1 MSRAK
6 KRSSS
11 EGGNKSKNKNKNKN
25 KKTNKRSASK
35 DPKDLST
42 KKKTPASPDEP
53 PQVSVVPRPKKT
65 RDRVGRLRR
74 WFDGCLF
81 GCDACAFAAHSAY
94 QLRTHVLQE
103 HGMRGEA
110 FRMEDYIKRYSN

>member
-6 KRSSS
+6 KSSSS
-11 EGGNKSKNKNKNKN
+11 EGGNKSKNKN

-35 DPKDLST
+35 DPKELPAK

-110 FRMEDYIKRYSN
+110 FRMEEYIKRYSN

>member
-11 EGGNKSKNKNKNKN
+11 EGGNKSKSKN

-35 DPKDLST
+35 DPKVLPAK

-110 FRMEDYIKRYSN
+110 FRMEEYIKRYSN

>member
-1 MSRAK
+1 MSSAK
-6 KRSSS
+6 KRSSL
-11 EGGNKSKNKNKNKN
+11 EGGNKSKNKN

-35 DPKDLST
+35 DPKELPAK
-42 KKKTPASPDEP
+42 KKKTPSSPDEP
-53 PQVSVVPRPKKT
+53 PQVSVVARPKKT

-110 FRMEDYIKRYSN
+110 FRMEEYIKRYSN